1 MPGAFLALEHATG
14 SRYGIDVSWPQC
26 EQVLP
31 DLPIDFAVIGLTD
44 GQAESVNPCLAEQV
58 AWAKSVKARVGFY
71 VVPNSPSADTL
82 SRAADLGQC
91 AAADVECRYFQAGV
105 LQARHALA
113 AAEAADVSARTWWL
127 DVEESHYGTLWGED
141 PDANVAVLQGWRAE
155 LERTRH
161 DVGVYSTSG
170 YWAMITDGWSVDL
183 PQWVAVGESGFAAAQ
198 AACAQPFTTGP
209 VVLTQWLTGPLD
221 GNLVCPGQGRVGR
234 YLFGPWSRAKTAGV
248 PELLLI
254 PVPHPHPEL
263 GKPEKAKGEEGQEGQ
278 AARQGGPGERRR
290 GRP

>member
-1 MPGAFLALEHATG
+1 MNSGAEPELSAPELPAAESPQVVPGAFLALEHATG

-58 AWAKSVKARVGFY
+58 AWAKSVEARVGFY

-113 AAEAADVSARTWWL
+113 AAEAAR
-127 DVEESHYGTLWGED
+127 
-141 PDANVAVLQGWRAE
+141 
-155 LERTRH
+155 
-161 DVGVYSTSG
+161 
-170 YWAMITDGWSVDL
+170 
-183 PQWVAVGESGFAAAQ
+183 
-198 AACAQPFTTGP
+198 
-209 VVLTQWLTGPLD
+209 
-221 GNLVCPGQGRVGR
+221 RVGAD
-234 YLFGPWSRAKTAGV
+234 LVA
-248 PELLLI
+248 
-254 PVPHPHPEL
+254 
-263 GKPEKAKGEEGQEGQ
+263 
-278 AARQGGPGERRR
+278 RRR
-290 GRP
+290 GKSLRHAVG